1 MHYSFYISSDF
12 CLTAIKWSNVHL
24 YHGENKLHSMRW
36 WCLFCTVCTVEQW
49 LNMLS
54 WSLCVS
60 SEQYV
65 LLCLPCLVRFILITV
80 NYHWHLYRKQLDFL
94 IEAQKWMGFEARIV
108 FWYCRLP
115 AISENNSG
123 FESQKGLVIIIW
135 MKYYLLI
142 NFKALD
148 VMTPWV

>member
-94 IEAQKWMGFEARIV
+94 NEILFTDKFQSTWCHDTLSVAKTQKPLNTPL
-108 FWYCRLP
+108 CT
-115 AISENNSG
+115 AI
-123 FESQKGLVIIIW
+123 
-135 MKYYLLI
+135 LLI
-142 NFKALD
+142 FYE
-148 VMTPWV
+148 TICI